1 VARGCAFFLVLAVAA
16 IGGGIWVFYPT
27 DAPESATSF
36 HGDSD
41 ELKQTTVVPTLETPI
56 PDGQSAVWCASFQ
69 LAWDKL
75 KSDVVKGPV
84 EITNAKEVCDRLNKA
99 EFSARDLPGDAFFAA
114 AGWAKDGIVEAIRD
128 GMSRKFPHVPLKDL
142 PDFPDGI
149 LAYAWLEAKV
159 VYGHPYLVNPASVAF
174 QGGSAEQKKVGTFGI
189 PMEHGANVTDE
200 MLGQCGALFAHYDDM
215 DNPVDYAV
223 DLDLYSHPNQM
234 VLACVSRES
243 TLGETFAQVQ
253 KKIRTFD
260 PGRHDAWKWTL
271 TRWDTLL
278 VPNMRW
284 EVRHNFRELLGKD
297 LKLNGKELPIVL
309 AEQTVQ
315 FWLDSN
321 GAGVKSRASLV
332 VGAPRSRHFHFDRP
346 FLLYLKKRDADRPFF
361 VMWVENAELL
371 SGSGS

>member
-1 VARGCAFFLVLAVAA
+1 VARGIAFFLVLAVAT

-27 DAPESATSF
+27 EAPEGAASF

-41 ELKQTTVVPTLETPI
+41 QLRQTTFVPTLDTPI
-56 PDGQSAVWCASFQ
+56 PAGQSAVWCASFQ

-84 EITNAKEVCDRLNKA
+84 EITNAKEVCDRLNRA
-99 EFSARDLPGDAFFAA
+99 EFSAGDLPGDAFFAA
-114 AGWAKDGIVEAIRD
+114 AGWAEDGIVEVIRD
-128 GMSRKFPHVPLKDL
+128 GMSRKFPHVPLTEL
-142 PDFPDGI
+142 QDFHRGI

-159 VYGHPYLVNPASVAF
+159 VYGHPYLVNPASVTF
-174 QGGSAEQKKVGTFGI
+174 QGGAEQKKVGTFGI
-189 PMEHGANVTDE
+189 PMENGANATDE
-200 MLGQCGALFAHYDDM
+200 MLSQCCALFAHYDDM

-223 DLDLYSHPNQM
+223 DLDLYSHPNQI
-234 VLACVSRES
+234 VLACVSRKS

-253 KKIRTFD
+253 EKIRTFD
-260 PGRHDAWKWTL
+260 GEAHPNWKSAL
-271 TRWDTLL
+271 TKWDTLL
-278 VPNMRW
+278 VPNMHW
-284 EVRHNFRELLGKD
+284 EVRHEFRELLGNSV
-297 LKLNGKELPIVL
+297 KLNGRALPIVL

-315 FWLDSN
+315 FCLDSH
-321 GAGVKSRASLV
+321 GAGVKSRAFIV

-371 SGSGS
+371 SGSGA